1 MLFPKGITPHQ
12 ASGHPFLSQ
21 EQCCSHS
28 RLLLSSSISSFFS
41 GRASIFPLIFSNF
54 CSACQRL
61 CSCPSHWAFFSL
73 ISPLLLIIFF
83 LCLLTFSY
91 LIFLLLHLF
100 FSLWVLVY
108 ANFPGG
114 NLSLAPWLSS
124 FIPVFF
130 VLSFLK
136 YIHVE
141 KIYRILLVDLELFKI
156 YIKIIYKSDVFFY
169 FEYLF

>member
-41 GRASIFPLIFSNF
+41 QEELLFFHWSSLTSVQLVNVSALVLLIGLSF
-54 CSACQRL
+54 
-61 CSCPSHWAFFSL
+61 L

-91 LIFLLLHLF
+91 LIFLLLLLF
-100 FSLWVLVY
+100 FCLWVLVY

-114 NLSLAPWLSS
+114 NLSLAPWLRS